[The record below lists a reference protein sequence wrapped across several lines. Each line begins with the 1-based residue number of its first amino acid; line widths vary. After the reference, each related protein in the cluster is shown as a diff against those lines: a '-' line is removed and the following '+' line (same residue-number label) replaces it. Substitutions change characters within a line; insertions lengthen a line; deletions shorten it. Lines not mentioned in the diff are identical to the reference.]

1 MVNVKYPHKITSAKH
16 SVISEVLGAH
26 KPSSTEI
33 IELVT
38 LVEET
43 GSSDRI
49 LSIYDNASSRQHHS
63 STVEDLALATVI
75 SSYVNYYASGDNHT
89 ARAKRYDLNYFL
101 DFLVER
107 VSPVDEVRVRDWT
120 LQATKDYIAHRL
132 SMGESGATVSRR
144 LATLKHLG
152 RTLAERVPGFIN
164 PAREARGPVLQ
175 QTKPQSLTSQEIAL
189 LREAATP
196 PTDEGLSFATYRN
209 YALLEFLLSTGLRAD
224 EARKLKMKQVS
235 ADLKWLK
242 DVQTKGKKFRNVYL
256 EEQLRPIFSDYLKR
270 REEMINEMVLAKRLL
285 QLEDLPLAPVFISFR
300 GLKFRNPQSLSLA
313 PKTLWRIIADIGSK
327 AQALSPTPLNSLHPH
342 LLRHTFALGLLEV
355 SHDVRLVAQ
364 ALGHSDVRT
373 TMRYT
378 ERQDEEVAKAIEKK
392 REK

>member
-1 MVNVKYPHKITSAKH
+1 MSSNPDKFFGNITQQRERSNKAE
-16 SVISEVLGAH
+16 SQ
-26 KPSSTEI
+26 T

-38 LVEET
+38 LLEEPS
-43 GSSDRI
+43 SSDRL
-49 LSIYDNASSRQHHS
+49 LSIYDNASSRRHHS
-63 STVEDLALATVI
+63 ATVEDLALATVI

-107 VSPVDEVRVRDWT
+107 VSHGDEVRVRDWT

-132 SMGESGATVSRR
+132 SVGESGATVSRR

-175 QTKPQSLTSQEIAL
+175 QTKPQSLTDVEIDL
-189 LREAATP
+189 LRQAATP
-196 PTDEGLSFATYRN
+196 TSTEMDSFVNYRN
-209 YALLEFLLSTGLRAD
+209 YTLLEFLLSTGLRAD
-224 EARKLKMKQVS
+224 EARRLKLKQVS
-235 ADLKWLK
+235 TDLKWLR

-256 EEQLRPIFSDYLKR
+256 KEHLRPIFDKYLKK
-270 REEMINEMVLAKRLL
+270 REDLIHGLLAEKPLL
-285 QLEDLPLAPVFISFR
+285 QPEDLPLVPVFISLR
-300 GLKFRNPQSLSLA
+300 GVQYRNPNSLALA
-313 PKTLWRIIADIGSK
+313 PKTLWRIISDIGEK
-327 AQALSPTPLNSLHPH
+327 AQALSPTPLSSLHPH

-378 ERQDEEVAKAIEKK
+378 ERQDEEVALAIEKK
-392 REK
+392 RER